1 MDTLKKRTFLDIP
14 KEIFTELRELYGS
27 EPEKI
32 AVNFRGEPLMFEV
45 VELAS
50 KDRQMRKPKIGLFS
64 DKNRSIFVVWTR
76 KDAPG
81 NTKPENVKDYFFVHA
96 FSIPLTEEQESAGE
110 AGRFEIRFKT
120 NEDGI
125 DPNFLVSDLAS
136 EVLKKAN
143 AKLQQKKGYY
153 RVIYKV

>member
-14 KEIFTELRELYGS
+14 KEIFRELQELYGS
-27 EPEKI
+27 EVEKV
-32 AVNFRGEPLMFEV
+32 AVNFKGEPLMFDV

-50 KDRQMRKPKIGLFS
+50 KDKQLRKPKIGLFS

-81 NTKPENVKDYFFVHA
+81 NTKPENVKEYFFVHA

-120 NEDGI
+120 NEGGI
-125 DPNFLVSDLAS
+125 DPNFLVSDLAVQ
-136 EVLKKAN
+136 VLGIAN
-143 AKLQQKKGYY
+143 TKLQQKKGYY
-153 RVIYKV
+153 RVIYKA